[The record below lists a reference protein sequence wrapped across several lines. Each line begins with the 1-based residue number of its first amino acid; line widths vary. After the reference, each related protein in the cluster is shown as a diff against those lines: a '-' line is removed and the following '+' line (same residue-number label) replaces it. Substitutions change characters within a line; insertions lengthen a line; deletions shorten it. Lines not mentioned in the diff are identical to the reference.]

1 MRKIFTV
8 IITLICFIIMPV
20 TAHAWSCDDYRLFLE
35 SKNSPEGTFYVDL
48 LVKMDN
54 TNENWTDFTRQ
65 PQKVEGEMIT
75 DIPIGA
81 DSDIAKYNEDGFV
94 SFAFHS
100 TQVKDLRFER
110 DLVYMDLKCEAQEVF
125 DTNTIKAAYVDENG
139 KILDI
144 TDIALSDQA
153 LYTPYTLRANGHNAT
168 LLSVGIPD
176 ETAKE
181 AGKIALIVTIV
192 LSLILLVIFL
202 LVVFIIRKIL
212 RKVRRPKND
221 I

>member
-20 TAHAWSCDDYRLFLE
+20 TAHAWNCDDYRLFLE

-144 TDIALSDQA
+144 TDIALADQA
-153 LYTPYTLRANGHNAT
+153 MMTPYTLSANGHNAT
-168 LLSVGIPD
+168 LISPGLPEETKKEVGKV
-176 ETAKE
+176 A
-181 AGKIALIVTIV
+181 AIVTIV
-192 LSLILLVIFL
+192 ISLILLALVL
-202 LVVFIIRKIL
+202 LTIFIIK
-212 RKVRRPKND
+212 KVCKSLKSSKK
-221 I
+221 